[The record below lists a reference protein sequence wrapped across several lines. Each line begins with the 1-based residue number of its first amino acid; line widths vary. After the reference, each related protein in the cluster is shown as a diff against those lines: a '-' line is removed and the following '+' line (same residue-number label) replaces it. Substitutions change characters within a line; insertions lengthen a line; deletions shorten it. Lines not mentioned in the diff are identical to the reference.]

1 MSIFKDLT
9 EKTEPSYIR
18 SWMATEGRG
27 FFQDID
33 KNRLCLPAICDYLA
47 ASEVMEILGSS
58 LKLSMFTQKSG
69 ERNWMHLNRII
80 SFLQAREEMYK
91 ITEDSRSKHQIML
104 RTFKKANESFQEVEK
119 RRK

>member
-1 MSIFKDLT
+1 MERTLAVLNAQGHVYLSERALIESCSNGKTLMSIFKDLT

-58 LKLSMFTQKSG
+58 LRLNMFTLKSG
-69 ERNWMHLNRII
+69 
-80 SFLQAREEMYK
+80 
-91 ITEDSRSKHQIML
+91 
-104 RTFKKANESFQEVEK
+104 
-119 RRK
+119 